1 MIYLQELYVCHSLKL
16 KFEIFISN
24 KIFHML
30 NLENLYIINSISC
43 GNRNAEIQ
51 WC

>member
-1 MIYLQELYVCHSLKL
+1 MYAILL

-30 NLENLYIINSISC
+30 NLENLIYHKLN
-43 GNRNAEIQ
+43 
-51 WC
+51 